1 MKKQRKGRLLHL
13 PMRAYS
19 SLGGW
24 AGRMVEGKPKQET
37 EFLPGALEVVETP
50 PSPTGRII
58 IRTIILFVVISVL
71 WATFSHIDV
80 VATASGKIIPSG
92 KAKIIQPAEIGVVQ
106 QILVKEGQRVKKGDL
121 LISLDPTINE
131 ADVTEL
137 ENRLVRA
144 FCDNILYAELCS
156 WKVGTPVR
164 KKLVF
169 AAGTDSNLRLL
180 YQHRFEYEAMAIND
194 KLSGIAGEIDKSR
207 IHQQN
212 IKHQIKKKSAVLNII
227 TKRTE
232 AMRRLYE
239 QDSASEHDW
248 LFQEQKR
255 VAAEQDYE
263 SVKQEEQEC
272 LAAIEKLE
280 RDKKQVISEFRRD
293 TLHKKSDAQNM
304 IEMLQQRLAKAEQ
317 RNRLQQLTAPVDGEV
332 QQLSVHTIGGVVKE
346 AQPLMVIVP
355 ERSKLEVEAS
365 ILNRD
370 IGFVKEGQHAEIK
383 LEAFPYTEY
392 GSIPGE
398 VISVS
403 SDAVQDREGR
413 LTFLCRVKLNQDFIP
428 VNGQKVKLI
437 PGMRATAEVAIR
449 KRRLITYFL
458 SPLMK
463 YKTESLRER

>member
-1 MKKQRKGRLLHL
+1 
-13 PMRAYS
+13 
-19 SLGGW
+19 
-24 AGRMVEGKPKQET
+24 
-37 EFLPGALEVVETP
+37 
-50 PSPTGRII
+50 
-58 IRTIILFVVISVL
+58 
-71 WATFSHIDV
+71 
-80 VATASGKIIPSG
+80 
-92 KAKIIQPAEIGVVQ
+92 
-106 QILVKEGQRVKKGDL
+106 
-121 LISLDPTINE
+121 
-131 ADVTEL
+131 
-137 ENRLVRA
+137 
-144 FCDNILYAELCS
+144 
-156 WKVGTPVR
+156 
-164 KKLVF
+164 
-169 AAGTDSNLRLL
+169 
-180 YQHRFEYEAMAIND
+180 
-194 KLSGIAGEIDKSR
+194 
-207 IHQQN
+207 
-212 IKHQIKKKSAVLNII
+212 
-227 TKRTE
+227 
-232 AMRRLYE
+232 
-239 QDSASEHDW
+239 
-248 LFQEQKR
+248 
-255 VAAEQDYE
+255 
-263 SVKQEEQEC
+263 
-272 LAAIEKLE
+272 
-280 RDKKQVISEFRRD
+280 
-293 TLHKKSDAQNM
+293 
-304 IEMLQQRLAKAEQ
+304 
-317 RNRLQQLTAPVDGEV
+317 QLTAPVDGEV